1 MKVGAFETISEHRCH
16 GGVQG
21 FYRHGSQSIGLPMRL
36 AVYRPPAAA
45 QGRVPVL
52 FYLSG
57 LTCTEENFTIKA
69 GAQRLA
75 AEHGLMLVVPD
86 TSPRESGI
94 EGEDEDWAFGTGA
107 GFYLDA
113 TLAPWS
119 RHYRMESYVA
129 KELPALVREAF
140 PADGRRM
147 GVFGHS
153 MGGHGAISLALNH
166 PGLFR
171 SVSALAP
178 MNALMD
184 CSLGRAALARYLW
197 TTARPGAATT
207 WPISSAAAIA
217 ARRCW
222 WTRAAKTSSCPN
234 CCPKRCGRPA
244 WRRASR
250 SPSTCA
256 RATTTATGSCRA
268 SWPATS
274 PTTPPPWPPEA
285 LAARTC

>member
-184 CSLGRAALARYLW
+184 CSLGRAALARYLGDD
-197 TTARPGAATT
+197 RE
-207 WPISSAAAIA
+207 
-217 ARRCW
+217 
-222 WTRAAKTSSCPN
+222 
-234 CCPKRCGRPA
+234 A
-244 WRRASR
+244 WRRYDVADLIR
-250 SPSTCA
+250 RGHRCPPLLVDQ
-256 RATTTATGSCRA
+256 GSEDEFL
-268 SWPATS
+268 PELL
-274 PTTPPPWPPEA
+274 PEA
-285 LAARTC
+285 LREACAAAGQPLTLNMREGYDHSYWFVQSFMAGHFAHHAAALAA

>member
-21 FYRHGSQSIGLPMRL
+21 FYRHGSESIGLPMRL

-45 QGRVPVL
+45 QDRVPVL

-75 AEHGLMLVVPD
+75 AEHGFMLVVPD

-94 EGEDEDWAFGTGA
+94 GGEDDDWAFGTGA

-184 CSLGRAALARYLW
+184 CSLGRAALARYLGDD
-197 TTARPGAATT
+197 RE
-207 WPISSAAAIA
+207 
-217 ARRCW
+217 
-222 WTRAAKTSSCPN
+222 
-234 CCPKRCGRPA
+234 A
-244 WRRASR
+244 WRRYDVADLIR
-250 SPSTCA
+250 RGHRCPPLLVDQ
-256 RATTTATGSCRA
+256 GSEDEFL
-268 SWPATS
+268 PELL
-274 PTTPPPWPPEA
+274 PEA
-285 LAARTC
+285 LREACAAAGQPLTLNMREGYDHSYWFVQSFMAGHFAHHAAALAA

>member
-1 MKVGAFETISEHRCH
+1 MTVGALETISEHRCH

-21 FYRHGSQSIGLPMRL
+21 FYRHNSERIGLPMRL

-75 AEHGLMLVVPD
+75 AEHGFMLVVPD
-86 TSPRESGI
+86 TSPRQSGI
-94 EGEDEDWAFGTGA
+94 EGEDDDWAFGTGA

-184 CSLGRAALARYLW
+184 CSLGRAALARYLGDD
-197 TTARPGAATT
+197 RE
-207 WPISSAAAIA
+207 
-217 ARRCW
+217 
-222 WTRAAKTSSCPN
+222 
-234 CCPKRCGRPA
+234 A
-244 WRRASR
+244 WRRYDVADLIR
-250 SPSTCA
+250 RGRRC
-256 RATTTATGSCRA
+256 
-268 SWPATS
+268 
-274 PTTPPPWPPEA
+274 PPLLVDQGGEDEFLPELLPEA
-285 LAARTC
+285 LREVCAAAGQPLTLNMREGYDHSYWFVQSFMADHFAHHAATLAA

>member
-21 FYRHGSQSIGLPMRL
+21 FYRHGSEKIGLPMRL

-45 QGRVPVL
+45 QDRVPVL

-75 AEHGLMLVVPD
+75 AEHGFMLVVPD

-94 EGEDEDWAFGTGA
+94 EGEDDDWAFGTGA

-184 CSLGRAALARYLW
+184 CSLGRAALARYLGDD
-197 TTARPGAATT
+197 RE
-207 WPISSAAAIA
+207 
-217 ARRCW
+217 
-222 WTRAAKTSSCPN
+222 
-234 CCPKRCGRPA
+234 A
-244 WRRASR
+244 WRRYDVADLIR
-250 SPSTCA
+250 RGHRCPPLLVDQ
-256 RATTTATGSCRA
+256 GSEDEFL
-268 SWPATS
+268 PELL
-274 PTTPPPWPPEA
+274 PEA
-285 LAARTC
+285 LREACAAAGQPLTLNMREGYDHSYWFVQSFMAGHFAHHAAALAA

>member
-119 RHYRMESYVA
+119 RHYCMESYVA
-129 KELPALVREAF
+129 KELPALVCEAF

-184 CSLGRAALARYLW
+184 CSLGRAALARYLGDD
-197 TTARPGAATT
+197 RE
-207 WPISSAAAIA
+207 
-217 ARRCW
+217 
-222 WTRAAKTSSCPN
+222 
-234 CCPKRCGRPA
+234 A
-244 WRRASR
+244 WRRYDVADLIR
-250 SPSTCA
+250 RGHRCPPLLVDQ
-256 RATTTATGSCRA
+256 GSEDEFL
-268 SWPATS
+268 PELL
-274 PTTPPPWPPEA
+274 PEA
-285 LAARTC
+285 LREACAAAGQPLTLNMREGYDHSYWFVQSFMAGHFAHHAAALAA

>member
-21 FYRHGSQSIGLPMRL
+21 FYRHGSESIGLPMRL

-75 AEHGLMLVVPD
+75 AEHGFLLVVPD

-94 EGEDEDWAFGTGA
+94 EGEDDDWAFGTGA

-129 KELPALVREAF
+129 KELPALVCEAF

-184 CSLGRAALARYLW
+184 CSLGRAALARYLGDD
-197 TTARPGAATT
+197 RE
-207 WPISSAAAIA
+207 
-217 ARRCW
+217 
-222 WTRAAKTSSCPN
+222 
-234 CCPKRCGRPA
+234 A
-244 WRRASR
+244 WRRYDVADLIR
-250 SPSTCA
+250 RGHRCPPLLVDQ
-256 RATTTATGSCRA
+256 GSEDEFL
-268 SWPATS
+268 PELL
-274 PTTPPPWPPEA
+274 PEA
-285 LAARTC
+285 LREACVAAGQPLTLNMREGYDHSYWFVQSFMADHFAHHAAALAA

>member
-1 MKVGAFETISEHRCH
+1 MTVGAFETLSEHRCH

-21 FYRHGSQSIGLPMRL
+21 FYRHGSESIGLPMRL

-45 QGRVPVL
+45 RDRVPVL

-75 AEHGLMLVVPD
+75 AEHGFVLVVPD
-86 TSPRESGI
+86 TSPRQSGI
-94 EGEDEDWAFGTGA
+94 EGEDDDWAFGTGA

-119 RHYRMESYVA
+119 RHYRMASYVA
-129 KELPALVREAF
+129 KELPALVCDAF

-153 MGGHGAISLALNH
+153 MGGHGALSLALNH

-184 CSLGRAALARYLW
+184 CSLGRAALARYLGDD
-197 TTARPGAATT
+197 RE
-207 WPISSAAAIA
+207 
-217 ARRCW
+217 
-222 WTRAAKTSSCPN
+222 
-234 CCPKRCGRPA
+234 A
-244 WRRASR
+244 WRRYDVVDLIR
-250 SPSTCA
+250 SGHRCPPLLVDQ
-256 RATTTATGSCRA
+256 GSEDEFL
-268 SWPATS
+268 PELL
-274 PTTPPPWPPEA
+274 PEA
-285 LAARTC
+285 LREACEAAGQPLTLNMREGYDHSYWFVQSFMADHFAHHAAALAA

>member
-21 FYRHGSQSIGLPMRL
+21 FYRHGSESIGLPMRL

-75 AEHGLMLVVPD
+75 AEHGFMLVVPD

-94 EGEDEDWAFGTGA
+94 EGEDDDWAFGTGA

-129 KELPALVREAF
+129 KELPALVRGAF

-166 PGLFR
+166 PGLFH

-184 CSLGRAALARYLW
+184 CSLGRAALARYLGDD
-197 TTARPGAATT
+197 RE
-207 WPISSAAAIA
+207 
-217 ARRCW
+217 
-222 WTRAAKTSSCPN
+222 
-234 CCPKRCGRPA
+234 A
-244 WRRASR
+244 WRRYDVTDLIR
-250 SPSTCA
+250 RGHRCPPLLVDQ
-256 RATTTATGSCRA
+256 GSEDEFL
-268 SWPATS
+268 PELL
-274 PTTPPPWPPEA
+274 PEA
-285 LAARTC
+285 LREACAAAGQPLTLNMREGYDHSYWFVQSFMAGHFAHHAAALAA

>member
-1 MKVGAFETISEHRCH
+1 MTVDAFETISEHRCH

-21 FYRHGSQSIGLPMRL
+21 FYRHNSERIGLPMRL

-75 AEHGLMLVVPD
+75 AEHGFMLVVPD
-86 TSPRESGI
+86 TSPRQSGI
-94 EGEDEDWAFGTGA
+94 EGEDDDWAFGTGA

-129 KELPALVREAF
+129 KELPALVCEAF

-184 CSLGRAALARYLW
+184 CSLGRAALARYLGDD
-197 TTARPGAATT
+197 RE
-207 WPISSAAAIA
+207 
-217 ARRCW
+217 
-222 WTRAAKTSSCPN
+222 
-234 CCPKRCGRPA
+234 A
-244 WRRASR
+244 WRRYDVADLIR
-250 SPSTCA
+250 RGHRC
-256 RATTTATGSCRA
+256 
-268 SWPATS
+268 
-274 PTTPPPWPPEA
+274 PPLLVDQGGEDEFLPELLPEA
-285 LAARTC
+285 LRGACAAAGQPLTLNMREGYDHSYWFVQSFMADHFAHHAATLSA